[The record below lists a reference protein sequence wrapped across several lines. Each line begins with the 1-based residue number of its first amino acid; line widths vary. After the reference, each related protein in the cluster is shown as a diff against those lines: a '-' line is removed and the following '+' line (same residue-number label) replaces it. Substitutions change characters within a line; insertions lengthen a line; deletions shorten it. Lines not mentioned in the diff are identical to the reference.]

1 MKVAVDLVVGRL
13 SDERTVFREDLVA
26 WRMASEFVEPI
37 AARECVF
44 PYLRT
49 TESLEVLDPQFSVK
63 LYHARI
69 GRHSCDV
76 GPRQCDEPLTFLA
89 FGESSQGT
97 LGSLPA
103 SVIVVA
109 FFAPFGVEGL
119 PLYPLP

>member
-1 MKVAVDLVVGRL
+1 MKVAVDLVVGSL
-13 SDERTVFREDLVA
+13 SDERTVFRENLVA

-44 PYLRT
+44 PYFRT
-49 TESLEVLDPQFSVK
+49 TESLEVLDPQASVQF
-63 LYHARI
+63 YDSVI
-69 GRHSCDV
+69 WRHSCDV

-89 FGESSQGT
+89 LGESSQGT